1 MPAGDDNGGIA
12 RSGGEDGSAER
23 ISRGG
28 ALSPAARQA
37 AIATAISVVG
47 RYFATGNQPL
57 TPQAALGHK
66 DANAAGSGIE
76 QSPDGLL
83 DALRLRVALAAARRI
98 GLILDQIAGRSTF
111 RYELRPEESTG
122 QVAGQLDVS
131 RYLMRLGT
139 VADVPTYPVLTVRRT
154 EHTPENIL
162 AAYAT
167 RWLLREL
174 QASMAAVRVPPA
186 GPEHRRY
193 LEERQSLERA
203 LRLPWLMA
211 CIPASTQVRHHRA
224 ERDLITSV
232 KRRLNRREIAN
243 AAPYAEL
250 VRWVERV
257 LAGEPVVDS
266 GDLEWDF
273 YSDQF
278 DTRLFELWCLRV
290 LAVEISRQLVAPVP
304 DLNPGWRDGKS
315 AYTWNQYAGTIELY
329 FQRSLP
335 RVAPGRRARWR
346 RDDGVSLGGIP
357 DMIIRA
363 VRRGDPASERFAVI
377 DPKLRQRGGPPT
389 EELYKIL
396 GYLENFGLSSHPLGA
411 ILFQTTDTDT
421 DTDTDGLTGYLYRAG
436 GPDGGE
442 SDALSDGALY
452 AIRLNPA
459 ALTASMSAL
468 APLVTDI
475 LSMLSIPRLDLHAEE
490 DPNSDE
496 PERFYRAKQAELR
509 AYADTIPPHL
519 LNQSRHRVRMALGD
533 TRWQALGDQAQAML
547 ATAEYIGFALL
558 ADSESSPETIDDYS
572 GPVIGVCASIE
583 SILHDWVITPATA
596 HDPALQENCGK
607 ATFGAAISLIEDSL
621 KGINNPQPKH
631 LAVRAYL
638 EDSGCTIGIVGEL
651 ILPLRRISQNFRN
664 PAAHRHVLQQ
674 QAWTKLWQLVV
685 SEDRIL
691 AQVIDAVCPLV
702 ETADDD
708 ASDGAGNLP

>member
-1 MPAGDDNGGIA
+1 MNTLMPAGDDNGGIA
-12 RSGGEDGSAER
+12 RSGGKDGFAER

-37 AIATAISVVG
+37 AIATAISIVG
-47 RYFATGNQPL
+47 RYFVTGNQPL

-66 DANAAGSGIE
+66 DTNAPGAGIE
-76 QSPDGLL
+76 QSPDTLL

-98 GLILDQIAGRSTF
+98 GLILNRIAGRSTF

-122 QVAGQLDVS
+122 QVAGQLDAS

-154 EHTPENIL
+154 EHTPENVL

-211 CIPASTQVRHHRA
+211 CIPASAHVQHHRA

-243 AAPYAEL
+243 AAPYVEL
-250 VRWVERV
+250 VQWVERV

-273 YSDQF
+273 YGDQF

-290 LAVEISRQLVAPVP
+290 LAVEISRQLVATVP
-304 DLNPGWRDGKS
+304 DLNPSWRDGES
-315 AYTWNQYAGTIELY
+315 AYTWHQYAGTIELY
-329 FQRSLP
+329 YQRSLP
-335 RVAPGRRARWR
+335 RVAPERRARWR
-346 RDDGVSLGGIP
+346 RDDGVPLGGIP

-411 ILFQTTDTDT
+411 ILFQTTDTD
-421 DTDTDGLTGYLYRAG
+421 GLTGYLYRAG
-436 GPDGGE
+436 GLNVDE

-452 AIRLNPA
+452 AVRLNPA
-459 ALTASMSAL
+459 ALTASTSAL
-468 APLVTDI
+468 TPFVTDI
-475 LSMLSIPRLDLHAEE
+475 LSMLSIPRLDLYADEE
-490 DPNSDE
+490 PNSDA

-509 AYADTIPPHL
+509 AYAGTIPPSL

-558 ADSESSPETIDDYS
+558 ADSESSPETVDDYS

-583 SILHDWVITPATA
+583 SVLHDWVITPATA
-596 HDPALQENCGK
+596 HDPALQESCGK
-607 ATFGAAISLIEDSL
+607 ATFGAVISLIEDSL
-621 KGINNPQPKH
+621 KAINNPLPKH

-638 EDSGCTIGIVGEL
+638 EGSGCNMGIFSDL

-664 PAAHRHVLQQ
+664 PAAHRHVLEQ
-674 QAWTKLWQLVV
+674 QAWTRLWQLVV

-691 AQVIDAVCPLV
+691 AQVIDAVCPPV
-702 ETADDD
+702 DTADDD
-708 ASDGAGNLP
+708 ASAGAGDLP

>member
-1 MPAGDDNGGIA
+1 MNTLVPGGDDDEGVA
-12 RSGGEDGSAER
+12 RSGDEDRSAER

-28 ALSPAARQA
+28 ALSPAARQT

-66 DANAAGSGIE
+66 NTNAGSGIE
-76 QSPDGLL
+76 QSPDALL

-98 GLILDQIAGRSTF
+98 GLILTQIAGRATF

-131 RYLMRLGT
+131 QYLMRLGT

-154 EHTPENIL
+154 EHTPENVL

-174 QASMAAVRVPPA
+174 QASMAAAQVPPT

-232 KRRLNRREIAN
+232 KRRLNRGEIAN
-243 AAPYAEL
+243 SAPYAEL
-250 VRWVERV
+250 VHWVECV

-273 YSDQF
+273 YGEQF
-278 DTRLFELWCLRV
+278 DTRLFELWCLRI

-304 DLNPGWRDGKS
+304 DLNPGWRGGEP
-315 AYTWNQYAGTIELY
+315 AYTWHQYAGTIELY

-335 RVAPGRRARWR
+335 RVAPERRARWR
-346 RDDGVSLGGIP
+346 RSDGVPLGGIP

-363 VRRGDPASERFAVI
+363 VRHGDPASERFAVI

-396 GYLENFGLSSHPLGA
+396 GYLENFGLSSYPLGA
-411 ILFQTTDTDT
+411 ILFQTTCTD
-421 DTDTDGLTGYLYRAG
+421 DLTGYLYRAG
-436 GPDGGE
+436 D
-442 SDALSDGALY
+442 SDVDDSNALSGGALY
-452 AIRLNPA
+452 AVRLNPA

-475 LSMLSIPRLDLHAEE
+475 LGMLNIPRLDLYADEKF
-490 DPNSDE
+490 DSDE
-496 PERFYRAKQAELR
+496 PERFYHAKQAELR
-509 AYADTIPPHL
+509 AYAETIPPHL
-519 LNQSRHRVRMALGD
+519 LNQSRHRVRIALGD
-533 TRWQALGDQAQAML
+533 SRWQALGNQAQAML
-547 ATAEYIGFALL
+547 ATAEHIGFALL
-558 ADSESSPETIDDYS
+558 AGSESSPETINDYS

-583 SILHDWVITPATA
+583 SVLHDWMITPATA
-596 HDPALQENCGK
+596 HDPALQESCGK

-631 LAVRAYL
+631 LAVRTYI
-638 EDSGCTIGIVGEL
+638 EVSGFNADVIGEL
-651 ILPLRRISQNFRN
+651 ILPLRRISKNFRN
-664 PAAHRHVLQQ
+664 PAAHRHVLQR
-674 QAWTKLWQLVV
+674 QAWTRLWQLVV

-691 AQVIDAVCPLV
+691 AQVIDAVCPPV
-702 ETADDD
+702 EAPNDDTG
-708 ASDGAGNLP
+708 DGAGNLP